1 MSNNDRPKSN
11 HYASPPCFM
20 HELDPA
26 YFGLGLETDRAG
38 ADFARWRRAERKR
51 LIAQRLA
58 LTPAARAEH
67 AREIA
72 RHLDALIG
80 HRAGLIVG
88 GYWPIRGEPDLRAWL
103 EDLQRRGVQT
113 ALPVV
118 VAKAA
123 PLVFRLWRQG
133 DKLERGVWNI
143 PVPASGQDVTPHITL
158 APLVGHDAGCY
169 RLGYGG
175 GFFDRT
181 LAQLPASTIAIGV
194 GYAEAELATIYPQP
208 FDIPMRHIVTEG
220 GTRTRR
226 SGQEP
231 VNGPCG

>member
-1 MSNNDRPKSN
+1 MGNSDS
-11 HYASPPCFM
+11 HESDQYSSPPCYM

-26 YFGLGLETDRAG
+26 YFGLSSGTDGARA
-38 ADFARWRRAERKR
+38 DVARWRKAERKR

-58 LTPAARAEH
+58 LAPEARADH

-72 RHLDALIG
+72 RRLDALIG
-80 HRAGLIVG
+80 DPAGLIVG

-103 EDLQRRGVQT
+103 QGLRDRGAQT

-123 PLVFRLWRQG
+123 PLVFRLWRHG

-143 PVPASGQDVTPHITL
+143 PVPAGGPEVIPDITL
-158 APLVGHDAGCY
+158 APVVGYDAGCY

-181 LAQLPASTIAIGV
+181 LAQLPPSTMAIGV
-194 GYAEAELATIYPQP
+194 GYADAEIATIYPQP
-208 FDIPMRHIVTEG
+208 FDIPMRHIATERETK
-220 GTRTRR
+220 TR
-226 SGQEP
+226 
-231 VNGPCG
+231 